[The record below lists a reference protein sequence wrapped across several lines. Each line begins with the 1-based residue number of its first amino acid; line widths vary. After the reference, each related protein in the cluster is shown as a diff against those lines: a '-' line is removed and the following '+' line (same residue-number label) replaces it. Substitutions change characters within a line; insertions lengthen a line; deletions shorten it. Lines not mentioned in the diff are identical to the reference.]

1 MPEIRSDVL
10 AQCSAISQP
19 VNDYE
24 KAYEMLFIF
33 TRLMHQVSLNYDTK
47 R

>member
-33 TRLMHQVSLNYDTK
+33 TRLMLMSLNYDTK